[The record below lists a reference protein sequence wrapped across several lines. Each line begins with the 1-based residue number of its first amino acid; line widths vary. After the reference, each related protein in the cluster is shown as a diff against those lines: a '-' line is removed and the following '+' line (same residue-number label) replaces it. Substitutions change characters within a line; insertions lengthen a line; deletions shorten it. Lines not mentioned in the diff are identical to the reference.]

1 MIGRLWDVRR
11 QPQAM
16 GNCEAVHD
24 SVDVGGTEKENG
36 SNIIQS
42 SKPAYRT
49 SNNSRERRCRKS
61 ESSAGVETPSGSAK
75 PR

>member
-1 MIGRLWDVRR
+1 MIGRLWYVRR
-11 QPQAM
+11 QTQAM

-24 SVDVGGTEKENG
+24 SVDVGEIEKENG

-42 SKPAYRT
+42 SRPAYRT
-49 SNNSRERRCRKS
+49 SNDSRERRCRKS
-61 ESSAGVETPSGSAK
+61 ESSAGVDMPSGSAK